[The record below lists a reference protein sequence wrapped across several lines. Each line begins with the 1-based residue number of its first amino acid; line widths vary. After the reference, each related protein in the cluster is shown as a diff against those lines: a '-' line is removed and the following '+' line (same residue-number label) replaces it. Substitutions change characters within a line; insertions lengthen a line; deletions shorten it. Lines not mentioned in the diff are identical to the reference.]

1 MWSDYMKIK
10 NLKENFTMYSISNR
24 EYENKAS
31 QMAEELIA
39 DGWRPMDSRYT
50 GSKYYIIFAKK
61 EGDAKALW
69 KAVQYSNQLEP
80 RVIDITYEQGIG
92 REPIDDFDG
101 LRRDLGRMLLPKRE
115 GLNKFSN
122 VHPDTLEPRQRTAV
136 DGVTWW
142 VPFDTTTGKYVT
154 TLMRLGHKFK
164 TKKACQ
170 QAIDR
175 FKVTSETG
183 GLNEASDFIWDSMG
197 NGRYRVCYKP
207 ANLEADV
214 YTDFRQKGRYILD
227 RVDGK
232 IIKGCQKA
240 TRAEVQNRIK
250 EFADTLTEA
259 TNRNFYVTVYAQDS
273 KSGPEEGGYV
283 TYGWDAISSK
293 SFRDEEAAKRY
304 QKDFVDGAEI
314 LSDDGRGCLV
324 IRDEWEDEYR
334 VCVEPAH
341 RRGKANAPAR
351 SWAESELDIKPARP
365 YFDRQGKRVAENPRV
380 TRKRERDRIALNK
393 EFEDRLNSVQT
404 RDELIDIISDSKYV
418 DVRKDHLELIG
429 AISKR
434 LTEAK
439 YGGAFDIA
447 DDQFFTREDINS
459 AAEEVLAHVQE
470 TFSGEFVLAGC
481 WFENGTFIVNIQDSD
496 FNEYEAFAHVTM
508 RKIRKPEDLKKYAL
522 GIASK
527 IIEQIKEDKGM
538 SESKL
543 NETSTRQLDQRRKD
557 LYGRIRDR
565 LGTDDLMGTRGQ
577 WTQDEADEDV
587 ELSTISMIQSICA
600 YADGVPTVDEVM
612 ENRYMKSYI
621 GQLGKEKVRA
631 IVERELEHF
640 SRANVRYAF
649 TDSEGVPY
657 NTIDYPEDRMNEA
670 TYPRNFKLGEKDIQ
684 YVKVYNQYGYTI
696 QEIRI
701 DNVKKTFK
709 RGNFSIGHDKA
720 YKNRQVY
727 EDFIEELIAQGYT
740 EIPSDYRCLRNKTRK
755 GVPMTEGDMPTAIKA
770 VTNDLVKDWYIDK
783 YTTDELGDEITD
795 GLTFDDVYSAL
806 KRGDEIYGVIG
817 VNDSIVRERI
827 FHELSR
833 RRNVD
838 YDVIYDMW
846 LDGEDGGLDDLIEC
860 QANPL
865 TEDYD
870 TCGSWSVEF
879 DLTLEGEEVSWEDLS
894 ETTQEHIADCI
905 LDGVVQGEIVEYN
918 DTTDD
923 TVTGWWVAHIECYLD
938 DEGDVL
944 FDSLDEASQEHIAD
958 SIRDGY
964 TSGELCVTRE
974 GEELTEAPAV
984 RLSGDDLNNPND
996 ISFKKIIKRTQDEE
1010 DEKARQA
1017 EYTRRKKEATEKY
1030 AGLLDD
1036 VATML
1041 DSDEDKTKALDLL
1054 FDALVPPEG
1063 KCDTVAGE
1071 IVRALMRLVARYY
1084 NDGDYFFMGYG
1095 LDVAAPSV
1103 AYLQSRYEDII
1114 SDADAVAKHYTD
1126 YLDDKQLEDD
1136 YEKFLNDLICAVVED
1151 IQTHPELLVEPND
1164 DDYLKADTEEIEDN
1178 QPRFTYDFMV
1188 GYEIRE
1194 LYDADII
1201 SRRDIEEYAED
1212 AFRWESVY
1220 DGVEVSVDGDYVYVD
1235 DLTYDGLVAL
1245 KERLSNRGGRDG
1257 IDDFW
1262 AELLEQ
1268 NQDAYDRLQNGDE
1281 EEDED
1286 EDELTEA
1293 IYSPDCTYV
1302 ARECSYEKA
1311 SEIALMAKRALKLSA
1326 YETEMLEHDINNLRA
1341 NEWVDEFAA
1350 LSDSSKVKKLFF
1362 TFAVKCEEDLAESY
1376 PSHHGENEDK
1386 PYTYEQVEAEL
1397 RKMTNNF
1404 TVESGAVSCFFR
1416 EEKDYGRDV
1425 LKQYYKVVEVSDGRR
1440 SEDEPM
1446 SYVIAFAERDNKK

>member
-1 MWSDYMKIK
+1 MWSNDMKIK
-10 NLKENFTMYSISNR
+10 SLKESYTVYSISNR
-24 EYENKAS
+24 EHEK
-31 QMAEELIA
+31 EVDRLIA
-39 DGWRPMDSRYT
+39 EYQGQGWTPWDSKYS
-50 GSKYYIIFAKK
+50 GSKYYVILARRGKGG
-61 EGDAKALW
+61 EGEFKAI
-69 KAVQYSNQLEP
+69 QYSNQLFP
-80 RVIDITYEQGIG
+80 RVIDITYKQAQGY
-92 REPIDDFDG
+92 EPIDDFDG
-101 LRRDLGRMLLPKRE
+101 VRRQLGKMLLPQNE
-115 GLNKFSN
+115 GLNEASN
-122 VHPDTLEPRQRTAV
+122 VHSNTLEPRQRTAV

-154 TLMRLGHKFK
+154 TLMRLGNKFK
-164 TKKACQ
+164 TRKACQ

-175 FKVTSETG
+175 FKATSETD
-183 GLNEASDFIWDSMG
+183 GLNEAADFIWDSMG

-214 YTDFRQKGRYILD
+214 YTDFRQKGRYVLD

-240 TRAEVQNRIK
+240 TRAEVQNRIR

-273 KSGPEEGGYV
+273 KTGPEEGGYV

-324 IRDEWEDEYR
+324 IRDEWEDEYK
-334 VCVEPAH
+334 VCIEPAH
-341 RRGKANAPAR
+341 RRGRANAPAR

-404 RDELIDIISDSKYV
+404 RDEFIDIISDSKYI

-439 YGGAFDIA
+439 YGGAYDIA
-447 DDQFFTREDINS
+447 DDQFFTREDVNA

-470 TFSGEFVLAGC
+470 TFDGDFNLAGC
-481 WFENGTFIVNIQDSD
+481 WLENGTFIVNIQDND
-496 FNEYEAFAHVTM
+496 FNEYEAFTHVTM
-508 RKIRKPEDLKKYAL
+508 KRIRSPKDLKKYSL
-522 GIASK
+522 TIAGK

-538 SESKL
+538 KESKL
-543 NETSTRQLDQRRKD
+543 TETSMRQLDQRKKD
-557 LYGRIRDR
+557 LYGRIRKR
-565 LGTDDLMGTRGQ
+565 LGTDNLIDTRNQ
-577 WTQDEADEDV
+577 WTQEEVDENV

-600 YADGVPTVDEVM
+600 YANGVPTVDEVM
-612 ENRYMKSYI
+612 NNDYMKSYI

-640 SRANVRYAF
+640 SRAKVRYAH
-649 TDSEGVPY
+649 TDSEGVSY
-657 NTIDYPEDRMNEA
+657 NAIDYPEDTMNEA
-670 TYPRNFKLGEKDIQ
+670 TYPRNFKLGAKDIQ

-701 DNVKKTFK
+701 DNVKKTFE
-709 RGNFSIGHDKA
+709 RGNFSIGHDRA

-727 EDFIEELIAQGYT
+727 EDFIDNLKEQGYT

-755 GVPMTEGDMPTAIKA
+755 GVPMTEGDMPTA
-770 VTNDLVKDWYIDK
+770 TNSTPNYMVKDWYIDK
-783 YTTDELGDEITD
+783 YPSDELGNEIND
-795 GLTFDDVYSAL
+795 RLTFGDVYAAL
-806 KRGDEIYGVIG
+806 ERFDDIYEVIG

-827 FHELSR
+827 FSELAKR
-833 RRNVD
+833 MNVD
-838 YDVIYDMW
+838 YDKIYYMW
-846 LDGEDGGLDDLIEC
+846 LDSDDGLFESDGLNDETSIEQLNEDHDV
-860 QANPL
+860 
-865 TEDYD
+865 Y
-870 TCGSWSVEF
+870 GSWSVEF
-879 DLTLEGEEVSWEDLS
+879 DLTLEGEEVSFDDLD
-894 ETTQEHIADCI
+894 EVTQEHIADCI
-905 LDGVVQGEIVEYN
+905 MDGVVQGEICA
-918 DTTDD
+918 DD
-923 TVTGWWVAHIECYLD
+923 GCTGWWVANIECYLD
-938 DEGDVL
+938 DKGDVL
-944 FDSLDEASQEHIAD
+944 FDSLDECSQEHIAN
-958 SIRDGY
+958 SIKDGY

-974 GEELTEAPAV
+974 ELTEAPAV
-984 RLSGDDLNNPND
+984 KLSGDDLNNPND

-1036 VATML
+1036 VAIML
-1041 DSDEDKTKALDLL
+1041 DTDDDKTKALDLL
-1054 FDALVPPEG
+1054 FDALVPTEG
-1063 KCDTVAGE
+1063 KCETVAGE
-1071 IVRALMRLVARYY
+1071 IVRAMAKVIYRYY

-1095 LDVAAPSV
+1095 LETAAPAI
-1103 AYLQSRYEDII
+1103 AYLENRYEDII
-1114 SDADAVAKHYTD
+1114 SDAYDIATKYTD
-1126 YLDDKQLEDD
+1126 YLSDKELEKS
-1136 YEKFLNDLICAVVED
+1136 YENFLNDMVVAIVQD
-1151 IQTHPELLVEPND
+1151 IQAHPELLTEPND
-1164 DDYLKADTEEIEDN
+1164 DDYLKTDTEQIVDA
-1178 QPRFTYDFMV
+1178 QPLFTYDFMV

-1194 LYDADII
+1194 LYDADLI

-1220 DGVEVSVDGDYVYVD
+1220 DGVEVSVDGDYVCVE

-1245 KERLSNRGGRDG
+1245 KERLSNKGGRDG

-1286 EDELTEA
+1286 E
-1293 IYSPDCTYV
+1293 
-1302 ARECSYEKA
+1302 
-1311 SEIALMAKRALKLSA
+1311 
-1326 YETEMLEHDINNLRA
+1326 
-1341 NEWVDEFAA
+1341 
-1350 LSDSSKVKKLFF
+1350 
-1362 TFAVKCEEDLAESY
+1362 EDLDESY
-1376 PSHHGENEDK
+1376 PSQYDEDEDK
-1386 PYTYEQVEAEL
+1386 PYTYDQVEAEL

-1404 TVESGAVSCFFR
+1404 TVESGEVSCFFR

-1425 LKQYYKVVEVSDGRR
+1425 LRQHYRVVEVSDGRK
-1440 SEDEPM
+1440 SENEPM
-1446 SYVIAFAERDNKK
+1446 CYVIAFAERDE